1 MDKMNECFACK
12 AFACSYS
19 SNEVRMM
26 LEIALKTVQKMI
38 KSLSA
43 CRVLVT
49 MVTKTV
55 EAGWNT

>member
-1 MDKMNECFACK
+1 
-12 AFACSYS
+12 
-19 SNEVRMM
+19 
-26 LEIALKTVQKMI
+26 MI

-55 EAGWNT
+55 EAGWNTWWDYIRQRLETCISDMQLCLPVVSLTFETAQARSH